1 MNILMIPHN
10 ASNATQWPL
19 TLGETTLVIVGVGIV
34 VWICRKI
41 VEKWL

>member
-10 ASNATQWPL
+10 AGTTSMS
-19 TLGETTLVIVGVGIV
+19 LGDSVLILVGVGIV

-41 VEKWL
+41 VEKWN